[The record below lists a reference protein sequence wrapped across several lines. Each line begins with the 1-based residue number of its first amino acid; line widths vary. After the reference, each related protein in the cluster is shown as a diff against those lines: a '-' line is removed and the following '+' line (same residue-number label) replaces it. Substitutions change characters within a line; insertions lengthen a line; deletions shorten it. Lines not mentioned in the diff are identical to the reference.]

1 MCLETVPGNEEGD
14 GVALNWIEVTFV
26 KRSEGKNVIARAAY
40 NARERLVD
48 ERTGV
53 VYDYRHLG
61 EPEWR
66 GILDPEFAPDW
77 VTDREQ
83 LWNAVEK
90 TEDRSKHRA
99 TAQLARDFKIALPEE
114 FNHDQRLALTREYA
128 SEFVR
133 KGMILDVVIH
143 APHAHNDERNFH
155 VHMLAT
161 MREIGPDGFGNK
173 VREWNQKEEFHHW
186 KERWSALG
194 ADHLE
199 RAGFKREAD
208 RFRDGHLSRRERAR
222 RAHGRGDL
230 ELFERLLDEP
240 ERHRG
245 PAASAMERNGIRTRQ
260 GDLNRE
266 VKARNRVRGVARDI
280 REAYYLSA
288 DPDSFVA
295 ALEKKDMT
303 LARITPADAV
313 NKTVDWAFTDR
324 FVPQYNVGE
333 YAVVT
338 ERGHEYRLGPM
349 TMGDSARG
357 IAEFM
362 KSRDGK
368 GCPSLE
374 AAHEEAKRRSLISK
388 VDRDQV
394 IEKMMETSKVVSV
407 AIADLPPHEQAQY
420 AYEDRQFGTVPKT
433 FTQPK
438 DHPRDALPYGAEMP
452 HIRGEGKQV
461 WWAYNSIKN
470 PEDLQ
475 RSLEGRG
482 LYLARVT
489 ADDERESRSEQ
500 WAAMRLG
507 RYQPTF
513 NEGEYLAVGT
523 AGRIYRFNDHSLG
536 HEFREIK
543 AFMDQLDERPLP
555 SLRETLNL
563 VEEKR
568 QKEIAERPGPD
579 LPGDLPSRGGDS
591 IRLVR
596 AYFTVFKM
604 GFEVVSKGFEALFG
618 RTISPEERMLAEV
631 VEHEQGVAS
640 RRAKRD
646 RGEYDRGR

>member
-1 MCLETVPGNEEGD
+1 MPRDRSRDEEED
-14 GVALNWIEVTFV
+14 PVALNWIEATIV

-66 GILDPEFAPDW
+66 GTLYPESAPDW

-83 LWNAVEK
+83 LWNVVEK
-90 TEDRSKHRA
+90 TEDRSKHRD

-114 FNHDQRLALTREYA
+114 LNPEQRLELTRDYA
-128 SEFVR
+128 AEFAR
-133 KGMILDVVIH
+133 KGMIVDVAIH
-143 APHAHNDERNFH
+143 APHAHNDDRNFH

-161 MREIGPDGFGNK
+161 MREIGPEGFGYK
-173 VREWNQKEEFHHW
+173 VREWNQKTEFHSW
-186 KERWSALG
+186 KERWSELG

-199 RAGFKREAD
+199 RAGFKQEAD

-222 RAHGRGDL
+222 RAHTRGDL
-230 ELFERLLDEP
+230 QLFERLLDEP

-245 PAASAMERNGIRTRQ
+245 PAASAMERNGKRTRQ

-266 VKARNRVRGVARDI
+266 VHARNRLRGIPREI

-295 ALEKKDMT
+295 ALEKKDMV
-303 LARITPADAV
+303 LARITEADAI
-313 NKTVDWAFTDR
+313 NKAIDWAFTDKLI
-324 FVPQYNVGE
+324 PQYNVGE
-333 YAVVT
+333 YAIVT

-362 KSRDGK
+362 KSRDQ
-368 GCPSLE
+368 CLSLE
-374 AAHEEAKRRSLISK
+374 AAHTEAKRRSLIPK

-394 IEKMMETSKVVSV
+394 IEKMMQPWKTVKVAV
-407 AIADLPPHEQAQY
+407 IDLSGQIQAQY
-420 AYEDRQFGTVPKT
+420 KEPENATVTRKLH
-433 FTQPK
+433 QPK
-438 DHPRDALPYGAEMP
+438 DQPRSALPYGADMP
-452 HIRGEGKQV
+452 HIHGEAAHT
-461 WWAYNSIKN
+461 WWAYNSIKS

-475 RSLEGRG
+475 KSLEGRE
-482 LYLARVT
+482 LNLARIST
-489 ADDERESRSEQ
+489 EDARDSQ
-500 WAAMRLG
+500 TQHWAAMRLG
-507 RYQPTF
+507 RYHPILR
-513 NEGEYLAVGT
+513 EGEYVAVGK
-523 AGRIYRFNDHSLG
+523 AGRIYRFNDNTLG
-536 HEFREIK
+536 HELREIK
-543 AFMDQLDERPLP
+543 AFMGQLDDKPMP

-568 QKEIAERPGPD
+568 QKEIATRPGPE
-579 LPGDLPSRGGDS
+579 LPSDRPGREDNSMRMGRVS
-591 IRLVR
+591 LRTIR
-596 AYFTVFKM
+596 AA
-604 GFEVVSKGFEALFG
+604 FEFVSNGFEALFG
-618 RTISPEERMLAEV
+618 RTISPEERTLAEV
-631 VEHEQGVAS
+631 KEHESKVAT

-646 RGEYDRGR
+646 RGDDDRGR